1 VNSYSQNLLPTC
13 KAFPKET
20 TCIWFTQR
28 HKVCNSTTVLQE
40 VQMLWPDITTQNV
53 HVDIVPHGCE
63 VFGSLLA
70 GRVVVRLSW
79 SSSMVLAADFGG
91 MPDTLLQK
99 IFSCCTL
106 TVRSKLS
113 CQQVCRSWK
122 ECISCTRPAGLNCL
136 WAKRIEI
143 HHIME
148 RMQSHACW
156 SITSKA
162 SLYRLPP

>member
-1 VNSYSQNLLPTC
+1 
-13 KAFPKET
+13 
-20 TCIWFTQR
+20 
-28 HKVCNSTTVLQE
+28 
-40 VQMLWPDITTQNV
+40 
-53 HVDIVPHGCE
+53 
-63 VFGSLLA
+63 
-70 GRVVVRLSW
+70 
-79 SSSMVLAADFGG
+79 MVLAADFGG

-143 HHIME
+143 HLYYGAHAITRLLIDHIESFTLPFAAIRSGTQDCFISWLARQASNIE
-148 RMQSHACW
+148 RI
-156 SITSKA
+156 SITFNSVA
-162 SLYRLPP
+162 NDWRLPTLIEALERTEASGPELELLDLGVSGTAALTASQET